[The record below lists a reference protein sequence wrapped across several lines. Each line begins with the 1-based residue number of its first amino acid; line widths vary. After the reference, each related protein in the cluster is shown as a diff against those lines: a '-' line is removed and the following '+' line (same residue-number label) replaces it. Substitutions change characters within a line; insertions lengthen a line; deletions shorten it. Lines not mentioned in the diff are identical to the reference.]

1 MGRFASLFNF
11 LLNLTIL
18 VGYIYKSHKIT
29 LMKLNTKSRYAV
41 MALADLAKFSSQNP
55 VSLRDISLRQN
66 ISILYLEQIFLK
78 LKKNNVVRSVRGIN
92 GGYVLNKNPEDI
104 KIAEIFLALDGSP
117 TNKSTSVGLKYL
129 LSTEKISLPMSRL
142 YFLFEQDFTKPF
154 SLRPLP
160 LNSISIPT

>member
-78 LKKNNVVRSVRGIN
+78 LKKNNVVKNLICDLIA
-92 GGYVLNKNPEDI
+92 LNVGATELNAFAVPK
-104 KIAEIFLALDGSP
+104 FLAF
-117 TNKSTSVGLKYL
+117 K
-129 LSTEKISLPMSRL
+129 KIIYM
-142 YFLFEQDFTKPF
+142 D
-154 SLRPLP
+154 
-160 LNSISIPT
+160 I